1 MKKESKEALLKA
13 LLTFLASLIGALSG
27 AQAAVLVHHT
37 LIQA

>member
-1 MKKESKEALLKA
+1 MKKETKEALLKA

-37 LIQA
+37 LIQM